1 MRTIKVAVAAL
12 SILAIAGCT
21 AGGNSAPNAGGGGPL
36 TADDLA
42 VTTPAASGPLDLVT
56 WNVPYGE
63 PDTIDPIKAF
73 NYSENTVVANLCESL
88 MRTLPD
94 NTIVPALAES
104 VASPDT
110 RTYVYQL
117 RNDVQFWDG
126 APMDVAD
133 VLFSL
138 KRHLDPA
145 EGSYWAGDVSGNI
158 AAIEQTGEREI
169 TVRLTQPDATFNSY
183 MATPLG
189 AVVQR
194 AQREA
199 AGADYGNPEAGVM
212 CTGPYQVDRWTSGS
226 KIALSANEHYWD
238 ESLTPVSPRVDI
250 HFITD
255 AAAIAAALKG
265 GEIQGSY
272 DVPLSSVS
280 TLSSA
285 GNGSLTLGR
294 STQLIAVISTGQG
307 VFGDPAV
314 RRALLAG
321 LDRELLA
328 ETVFEGTATAA
339 SSIIPDGGWSAA
351 GEIYEAGR
359 ASLPATGADLD
370 AAKAAIAE
378 ATVDLGA
385 PITIAYPAERTYY
398 ADVIS
403 ELANVAAELGLT
415 VKPVAVPGESYGTFF
430 TDPEVRNAYD
440 GFVTTNYMDVPDPL
454 TFWSAILATGGTQN
468 YTGISVPEID
478 ALIAQARAEADEDAR
493 AELNNQI
500 QELAL
505 QQQPWLPIVTPAV
518 RLFMSSEVT
527 GAPAS
532 FSYLYYP
539 WAAGIGAK

>member
-1 MRTIKVAVAAL
+1 MRSMKIAVAAL
-12 SILAIAGCT
+12 SVLAVAGCSA
-21 AGGNSAPNAGGGGPL
+21 AGGPPTSGGDGPL
-36 TADDLA
+36 TVEDLA
-42 VTTPAASGPLDLVT
+42 VTTAAASGPLDTVS

-88 MRTLPD
+88 MRTQPD
-94 NTIVPALAES
+94 NTITPALAES
-104 VASPDT
+104 VETPDPQ
-110 RTYVYQL
+110 TYVYQL
-117 RNDVQFWDG
+117 RDGVRFWDG
-126 APMDVAD
+126 TPMTDAD

-145 EGSYWAGDVSGNI
+145 EGSFWAGDISGNV
-158 AAIEQTGEREI
+158 ASIENTGAQEI
-169 TVRLTQPDATFNSY
+169 TVRLKQPDATFNSY

-189 AVVQR
+189 AVVQQ
-194 AQREA
+194 AQRVA
-199 AGADYGNPEAGVM
+199 AGEDYGNPEAGVM
-212 CTGPYQVDRWTSGS
+212 CTGPYRVEKWSSGS
-226 KIALSANEHYWD
+226 KIALAANEHYWD
-238 ESLTPVSPRVDI
+238 NSLTPVSPRVDI

-255 AAAIAAALKG
+255 AAAITAALNG

-280 TLSSA
+280 TLSSSSS
-285 GNGSLTLGR
+285 GTLTLGR
-294 STQLIAVISTGQG
+294 STQMLAVISTGQG

-321 LDRELLA
+321 LDRDLLA

-339 SSIIPDGGWSAA
+339 SSIVPDGGWSYSPQ
-351 GEIYEAGR
+351 INEAGR
-359 ASLPATGADLD
+359 KDLPATGADPD

-378 ATVDLGA
+378 ATVDLSA
-385 PITIAYPAERTYY
+385 PIKIAYPAERTYY
-398 ADVIS
+398 ADVLS
-403 ELANVAAELGLT
+403 ELSNVATELGMT
-415 VKPVAVPGESYGTFF
+415 VEPVAVPGESYGTFF

-468 YTGISVPEID
+468 YTGISVPAID
-478 ALIAQARAEADEDAR
+478 ELIVRARAEADEDAR
-493 AELNNQI
+493 TELTNQI

-505 QQQPWLPIVTPAV
+505 EQQPWIPIVTPAV
-518 RLFMSSEVT
+518 RLFMNNEVT